1 MIKNLLLF
9 ICIFLFSNSLY
20 ARKVGETEIL
30 TDEGIEVYQEEKY
43 YILKKNVIITSDD
56 FILLGDFVKVDF
68 EKDLY
73 DVTNI
78 FSEGN
83 SSLKSEVNNIKAT
96 GPNINIIVKN
106 EQIEVIGKKSEFKLG
121 EIFMKSNGKI
131 MVNNL
136 TGKFS
141 IIGENSNMITE
152 SIYIEGQKI
161 DGFFSTNSEEK
172 EIIKLNVYD
181 DNISFVQNEDTDMYA
196 KKIIYDKK
204 TSIIEMFDDVK
215 VVRGKEIVT
224 GDYGTLD
231 TSDNSYKVKSN
242 NTKKVKV
249 IISNENE

>member
-1 MIKNLLLF
+1 MEYNKI
-9 ICIFLFSNSLY
+9 
-20 ARKVGETEIL
+20 V
-30 TDEGIEVYQEEKY
+30 
-43 YILKKNVIITSDD
+43 ITSAVRTAVGT
-56 FILLGDFVKVDF
+56 LGKAL
-68 EKDLY
+68 K
-73 DVTNI
+73 NI
-78 FSEGN
+78 PAESLG
-83 SSLKSEVNNIKAT
+83 SS
-96 GPNINIIVKN
+96 
-106 EQIEVIGKKSEFKLG
+106 VISAALKKSELKLE
-121 EIFMKSNGKI
+121 EIFMKSNEKI

-141 IIGENSNMITE
+141 IFGKNSNMKTD
-152 SIYIEGQKI
+152 SIYIVGQKI
-161 DGFFSTNSEEK
+161 EGFFSTNSEEK

-181 DNISFVQNEDTDMYA
+181 DNISFVQNDDTDMYA

-204 TSIIEMFDDVK
+204 TSIIELFDDVK